1 MKLLIFGAT
10 GGTGQELVKQAL
22 VQGHVVTAFVRTP
35 AKLTLQHPKL
45 RTAQG
50 DILNAAAIEKVM
62 EEQEV
67 VLSALGGKTTKP
79 NTTMSD
85 GTKNII
91 DAMKKFGV
99 KRFICETAWGV
110 GDSRP
115 YSGFFYGKIIIPLF
129 LKNPYA
135 DKDVQERYIRE
146 SDLEWVIVRPTGLT
160 NGARTGQYHVVTDYS
175 SANIKGTISRADVA
189 AFMLKQLSDNT
200 YLRKTVGISY

>member
-22 VQGHVVTAFVRTP
+22 AQGHDVVAFVRTR

-50 DILNAAAIEKVM
+50 DMLNAAAIEKVM

-85 GTKNII
+85 APRT
-91 DAMKKFGV
+91 
-99 KRFICETAWGV
+99 
-110 GDSRP
+110 S
-115 YSGFFYGKIIIPLF
+115 
-129 LKNPYA
+129 
-135 DKDVQERYIRE
+135 
-146 SDLEWVIVRPTGLT
+146 LT
-160 NGARTGQYHVVTDYS
+160 P
-175 SANIKGTISRADVA
+175 
-189 AFMLKQLSDNT
+189 
-200 YLRKTVGISY
+200 